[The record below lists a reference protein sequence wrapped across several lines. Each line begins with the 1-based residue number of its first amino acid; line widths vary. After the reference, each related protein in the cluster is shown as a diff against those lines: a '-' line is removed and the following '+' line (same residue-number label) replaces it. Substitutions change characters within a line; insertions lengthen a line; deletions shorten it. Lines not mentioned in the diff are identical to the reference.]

1 MPKKVSGCWN
11 YFLSV
16 IQLRNLFALFDNQS
30 RYIGRI
36 ESHTASVVLKMKKK
50 TVGLNLRKTLLCRSE
65 TSHSIYIVMLPSHYA
80 VGINILAITVDRL
93 IKLKVLPGSRASPGN
108 SSHPRSG
115 GPLRSR
121 KDFPQ
126 S

>member
-36 ESHTASVVLKMKKK
+36 ESHTASVVPKMKKNSWP
-50 TVGLNLRKTLLCRSE
+50 GPE
-65 TSHSIYIVMLPSHYA
+65 E
-80 VGINILAITVDRL
+80 NIALSVRD
-93 IKLKVLPGSRASPGN
+93 KS
-108 SSHPRSG
+108 
-115 GPLRSR
+115 
-121 KDFPQ
+121 
-126 S
+126 

>member
-36 ESHTASVVLKMKKK
+36 ESHTASVVPSWMKKQLASPDREMHWDLK
-50 TVGLNLRKTLLCRSE
+50 ELLTSISSLLCVSDQAAV
-65 TSHSIYIVMLPSHYA
+65 TLSQIHYS
-80 VGINILAITVDRL
+80 VGINLLSVRWCAQW
-93 IKLKVLPGSRASPGN
+93 PASKPD
-108 SSHPRSG
+108 SC
-115 GPLRSR
+115 
-121 KDFPQ
+121 
-126 S
+126 